1 MSYELIILTLLAR
14 WPMHGYL
21 ISKITKDIAGPYGG
35 LSSGRLYPLL
45 AKLETQGLIAAL
57 PNGAERQSGR
67 RSRRYA
73 ITETG
78 RTRFHE
84 LMMDTTSNLGDYRLL
99 FWIKVSVLHLL
110 ELNEQLYLL
119 DHYINYCQTHIF
131 HYLAE
136 TADLRVKRGVFD
148 DYPAINREVI
158 LFTQE
163 HILKF
168 WQLEL
173 ASAKEWRARVVARA
187 EGLEADSASVSDHPA
202 TFTVPIYPAT
212 DSDTGGEQA

>member
-1 MSYELIILTLLAR
+1 
-14 WPMHGYL
+14 
-21 ISKITKDIAGPYGG
+21 
-35 LSSGRLYPLL
+35 
-45 AKLETQGLIAAL
+45 
-57 PNGAERQSGR
+57 
-67 RSRRYA
+67 
-73 ITETG
+73 
-78 RTRFHE
+78 
-84 LMMDTTSNLGDYRLL
+84 MMDTTSNLGDYRLL
-99 FWIKVSVLHLL
+99 FWVKVSALHLL

-136 TADLRVKRGVFD
+136 SADTKVKHGVFD

-173 ASAKEWRARVVARA
+173 LSAQEWRARVVARA
-187 EGLEADSASVSDHPA
+187 EGLEADSTSARDHSA

-212 DSDTGGEQA
+212 DPNIGGNLS